1 MKRVNLIEQMAN
13 HLEFLGLGLCATEEQ
28 DGNIFWGH
36 LPDKPDCA
44 ICIFSTD
51 TGFSGRKDGAR
62 IQIYTRGGVGD
73 TQWPYEM
80 ACRITEELEG
90 FIGFMAGDGVS
101 VRMETVNS
109 AQGLGTDT
117 RGRELYSSNY
127 LIYYCDF

>member
-73 TQWPYEM
+73 AQWPYEM
-80 ACRITEELEG
+80 ACRITEELR
-90 FIGFMAGDGVS
+90 ALSDS
-101 VRMETVNS
+101 WPET
-109 AQGLGTDT
+109 A
-117 RGRELYSSNY
+117 
-127 LIYYCDF
+127 

>member
-36 LPDKPDCA
+36 LPDSPDCA

-73 TQWPYEM
+73 AQWPYET

-90 FIGFMAGDGVS
+90 LS
-101 VRMETVNS
+101 
-109 AQGLGTDT
+109 
-117 RGRELYSSNY
+117 
-127 LIYYCDF
+127 LIHI